1 MKKTTL
7 IASAAFLLIAASAN
21 AQTEP
26 TPAQAPKTEA
36 SQSKDKYNNWT
47 PETYKLQPMPEALT
61 TEKVF
66 PAIGKYELTGK
77 DGAASTVTVTL
88 DETSKGIVWVDGLP
102 EGRFKAILRKS
113 PAIYKIPA
121 QKLGEEENAKKLAE
135 GVLIYDRDA
144 NTLSVCIGCTYNA
157 EDPAIAFTPDAVA
170 AEEKAA
176 EEAAKPAKT
185 AKTKAAKKPAVA
197 KVEKI
202 KAVRYTGSK
211 VIETTAA
218 VPVQQ

>member
-26 TPAQAPKTEA
+26 TPAPAPAPKTDA
-36 SQSKDKYNNWT
+36 TQTKDKYNNWT
-47 PETYKLQPMPEALT
+47 PETYKMQPMPEALT

-66 PAIGKYELTGK
+66 PAIGKYEVTGK
-77 DGAASTVTVTL
+77 DGASSTITVTL

-157 EDPAIAFTPDAVA
+157 EDPAVAFTPDAVA
-170 AEEKAA
+170 TEEKAA

-185 AKTKAAKKPAVA
+185 AKGKKTAVA

-202 KAVRYTGSK
+202 KTVRYTGSK

>member
-26 TPAQAPKTEA
+26 TPAPAPAPKTDA
-36 SQSKDKYNNWT
+36 TQTKDKYNNWT
-47 PETYKLQPMPEALT
+47 PETYKMQPMPEALT

-66 PAIGKYELTGK
+66 PAIGKYEVTGK
-77 DGAASTVTVTL
+77 DGASSTITVTL

-144 NTLSVCIGCTYNA
+144 NTISVCIGCTYNA
-157 EDPAIAFTPDAVA
+157 EDPAVAFTPDAVA
-170 AEEKAA
+170 TEEKAA

-185 AKTKAAKKPAVA
+185 AKGKKPAVA

-202 KAVRYTGSK
+202 KTVRYTGSK